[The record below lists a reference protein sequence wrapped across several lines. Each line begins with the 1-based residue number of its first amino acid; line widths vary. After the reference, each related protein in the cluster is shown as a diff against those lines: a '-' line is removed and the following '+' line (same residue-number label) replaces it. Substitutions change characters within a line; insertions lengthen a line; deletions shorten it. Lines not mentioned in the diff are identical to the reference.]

1 MLVKL
6 GFQIKFYSIV
16 TSSNRFNVPFD
27 VLVLLNALDIVY
39 VYHRKQVN
47 KNSYCADDE
56 PPEQSLMIQVVGDH
70 AGRLEE
76 EHRVVTT
83 DILGQ

>member
-47 KNSYCADDE
+47 KNS
-56 PPEQSLMIQVVGDH
+56 
-70 AGRLEE
+70 
-76 EHRVVTT
+76 
-83 DILGQ
+83 